1 MLSAELEASLNQAIQ
16 HAREARHEFITV
28 EHLLMALLE
37 NPSAMSAIQA
47 CGGDLSLIHI

>member
-47 CGGDLSLIHI
+47 LSLIHI